1 MQLFK
6 KDIKFVRSLG
16 QKKFRIESG
25 CFIAEGLK
33 LTQEALASAWDIHSL
48 YSTDDDFIRAHPQ
61 AIKVT
66 SHEMEMMSQ
75 MHSPSAHLVVVKNR
89 HHHIDLAARPRIAIL
104 DGVSDPGNLGT
115 IIRTA
120 DWFGIRHLYCTPHCV
135 ELTNPKVVQSTMG
148 SIFRSQVEYLAVD
161 QLVPKIKSAG
171 YLLSGAVL
179 NGDSVYT
186 TSFSSAH
193 AIVIGSESHGI
204 SESLLHHLDHRI
216 TIPGEAGAESLN
228 ASVAAGILL
237 MEHHRQTLA
246 QR

>member
-1 MQLFK
+1 VQLFK

-16 QKKFRIESG
+16 QKKFRQESG

-33 LTQEALASAWDIHSL
+33 LTQEALSSNFEIHSL
-48 YSTDDDFIRAHPQ
+48 YSTDDDFIAKHSQ
-61 AIKVT
+61 AIKV
-66 SHEMEMMSQ
+66 SAHEMEMMSQ
-75 MHSPSAHLVVVKNR
+75 LHTPSAHLAVVRSR
-89 HHHIDLAARPRIAIL
+89 HSKIDLSKKPRIAIL

-115 IIRTA
+115 ILRTA
-120 DWFGIRHLYCTPHCV
+120 DWFGIRNVYCTPNCV

-148 SIFRSQVEYLAVD
+148 SIFRSHVEYLSID
-161 QLVPKIKSAG
+161 QLVTTVKNAG
-171 YLLSGAVL
+171 YQLCGAVL
-179 NGDSVYT
+179 NGQSAYT
-186 TSFSSAH
+186 ASFTGAH

-204 SESLLHHLDHRI
+204 SEQLIQHLDLRI

-246 QR
+246 HS